1 MKVITPH
8 KIRRIKRTRINYN
21 YNYFTIILQLFYNYN
36 YNVDNI
42 DEAFTNATLLTQHQ
56 LLYNQKQ
63 TNKNTQPIF
72 NIPYNSN
79 TTHIGQILKR
89 HWYLIEK
96 DPKLKILWPDMPM
109 VAYKRNKNI
118 KDIVVHSQ
126 LTNNNLSN

>member
-1 MKVITPH
+1 MPFKKTSL
-8 KIRRIKRTRINYN
+8 K
-21 YNYFTIILQLFYNYN
+21 IILISRG

-42 DEAFTNATLLTQHQ
+42 DEAFTNATQLTQHQ
-56 LLYNQKQ
+56 LLYNQKP
-63 TNKNTQPIF
+63 TNNNTQPIF

-96 DPKLKILWPDMPM
+96 DPKLKILWPDMPI

-126 LTNNNLSN
+126 LTNNNLPN